1 MTATTIAAS
10 LVVDGVI
17 VSLAMILY
25 FLWLVYERGGPK
37 HVGDV
42 AKALRVV
49 YDPNWPTKLLGYLP
63 NVDADDEQDIDS
75 ADELP
80 QPHHRTQSAEAL
92 GARGCLD
99 WQIPTERNSATH
111 RP

>member
-1 MTATTIAAS
+1 MTATTIAVS
-10 LVVDGVI
+10 LVVGGII

-25 FLWLVYERGGPK
+25 FLWLVYERSGPK

-63 NVDADDEQDIDS
+63 NVGADDEQDEDKS
-75 ADELP
+75 A
-80 QPHHRTQSAEAL
+80 
-92 GARGCLD
+92 
-99 WQIPTERNSATH
+99 
-111 RP
+111 